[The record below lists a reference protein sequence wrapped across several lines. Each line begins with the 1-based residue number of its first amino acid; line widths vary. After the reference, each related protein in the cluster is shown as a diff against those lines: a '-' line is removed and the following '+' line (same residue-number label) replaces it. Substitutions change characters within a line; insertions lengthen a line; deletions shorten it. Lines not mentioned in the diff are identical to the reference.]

1 MLILASLIFFLVVVG
16 IDLNFFVD
24 NFINLLDCD
33 RRFKG
38 DNIFFTFFNKNKTI
52 LLIVFIYF

>member
-38 DNIFFTFFNKNKTI
+38 DNIFFIFFNKK
-52 LLIVFIYF
+52 

>member
-38 DNIFFTFFNKNKTI
+38 DNIFFTFFNKK
-52 LLIVFIYF
+52 